1 MAHEDWLEEAC
12 ARSSETADLD
22 FKSALD
28 PALAGD
34 LLELIKDIV
43 AMANSGGGV
52 ILVGC
57 NDNGTPISAEITPL
71 AKMDPADLGN
81 QLHKYTDQHFH
92 AFEIVAAEKGETPI
106 CAMRIGAAPIPIV
119 FTRVG
124 TYETSH
130 GKQKNVFSVGTVYFR
145 HGAKSEPGTS
155 NDLRAFFDREIER
168 VRRTWLDGIAKV
180 VDAPA
185 GARIA
190 VLPPA
195 GESTSHSGALP
206 LRLTNDPDAP
216 PYYAVPIDSTHPY
229 RQKEVVQEVNSR
241 LTERKT
247 INAHDIRCIRRVHSI
262 QEDIKFCYTQKFA
275 TARYSQAFVDWIVQQ
290 FEDDAFFFEKTK
302 HAFDAIQK
310 GAA

>member
-1 MAHEDWLEEAC
+1 MADDNWLEEAC
-12 ARSSETADLD
+12 HRNAEAVDID

-28 PALAGD
+28 PSQPGD
-34 LLELIKDIV
+34 LLELIKDVV
-43 AMANSGGGV
+43 AIANSGGGV

-57 NDNGTPISAEITPL
+57 NDDGSPSLAGLSPL
-71 AKMDPADLGN
+71 SRLDPADLGN

-92 AFEIVAAEKGETPI
+92 EFEIGVTTKGDAPV
-106 CAMRIGAAPIPIV
+106 CALRIGHSPIPIA

-124 TYETSH
+124 TYETAH

-155 NDLRAFFDREIER
+155 DDLRAFLEREVER

-180 VDAPA
+180 VEAPA

-206 LRLTNDPDAP
+206 LRLTNDPGAP
-216 PYYAVPIDSTHPY
+216 PYYAVPIDSTHPF
-229 RQKEVVQEVNSR
+229 RQKEVMREVNAR
-241 LTERKT
+241 LEGRKT
-247 INAHDIRCIRRVHSI
+247 INAHDVRCIRRVFPI
-262 QEDIKFCYTQKFA
+262 QQDIKFCYTQKFA
-275 TARYSQAFVDWIVQQ
+275 TARYSQAFVDWIVQN
-290 FEDDAFFFEKTK
+290 FEEDESFFESTK

-310 GAA
+310 GAT